1 MTEEVKEE
9 TEVVEEEKKEEEDK
23 LNPYD
28 YSCEILL
35 SKTTL
40 ENANDKKFPSDAY
53 LVWYNIDGKEMLDLT
68 RSSKQSN
75 IFDMYYDKY
84 KKELKRIEWGAGV
97 VNPSM
102 WGYKQ
107 SDKKKKKK

>member
-1 MTEEVKEE
+1 
-9 TEVVEEEKKEEEDK
+9 
-23 LNPYD
+23 
-28 YSCEILL
+28 
-35 SKTTL
+35 
-40 ENANDKKFPSDAY
+40 
-53 LVWYNIDGKEMLDLT
+53 MLDLT

-84 KKELKRIEWGAGV
+84 KKELKRIEWGMGTI
-97 VNPSM
+97 NPTM

>member
-40 ENANDKKFPSDAY
+40 EKANDKKFPSDAY
-53 LVWYNIDGKEMLDLT
+53 LVWYTIDGKEMLDLT

-84 KKELKRIEWGAGV
+84 KKELKRIEWGMGTI
-97 VNPSM
+97 NPTM
-102 WGYKQ
+102 WGYRQ

>member
-23 LNPYD
+23 LNPYY
-28 YSCEILL
+28 YSCHILL

-40 ENANDKKFPSDAY
+40 EKANDKRFPSDAY
-53 LVWYNIDGKEMLDLT
+53 LVWYNIDGEEMLDLT
-68 RSSKQSN
+68 RSAKKSN

-84 KKELKRIEWGAGV
+84 STNLKRIEWGYGT
-97 VNPSM
+97 VNPSQ

-107 SDKKKKKK
+107 SEKKKKKK

>member
-9 TEVVEEEKKEEEDK
+9 TKVVEEEKKVEDK
-23 LNPYD
+23 LNPSD

-40 ENANDKKFPSDAY
+40 EKAKDKKFPSDAY
-53 LVWYNIDGKEMLDLT
+53 LVWYSVDGNELLDLT
-68 RSSKQSN
+68 RAGKMSN
-75 IFDMYYDKY
+75 VFDMYYDFY
-84 KKELKRIEWGAGV
+84 KKELKRIEWGYGT
-97 VNPSM
+97 VNPSL

-107 SDKKKKKK
+107 PDKKKKKK

>member
-9 TEVVEEEKKEEEDK
+9 EEVVVEEKKDENK

-35 SKTTL
+35 SKTNL
-40 ENANDKKFPSDAY
+40 EKANDKKFPSDAY
-53 LVWYNIDGKEMLDLT
+53 LVWYTIDGEEMLDLT

-84 KKELKRIEWGAGV
+84 KKELKRIEWGMGTI
-97 VNPSM
+97 NPTM